1 MCVSNQTELDVS
13 SISFVTCVTLVCTL
27 HFCQISTRFRRA
39 SKRASSVAG
48 TTVKG
53 ALFTFAGVCKKQGS
67 IHRVCIK
74 VLCFFGFGDKKKLLF
89 GQLWWCFGCFW
100 GVMGCLGC

>member
-1 MCVSNQTELDVS
+1 MSLDH
-13 SISFVTCVTLVCTL
+13 IL
-27 HFCQISTRFRRA
+27 HFCQISTRLRRA

-53 ALFTFAGVCKKQGS
+53 ALFTFACGVEKQGS
-67 IHRVCIK
+67 IVGVCVK
-74 VLCFFGFGDKKKLLF
+74 VLCFFGFGDKKRLLWGSF
-89 GQLWWCFGCFW
+89 GGVLVVFG